1 MTIRAAETMKRSN
14 DTTRRKKSA
23 RHEERGAG
31 MEKKRLI
38 IPNWGITLIKGAIGA
53 AMIAGMMIYLGNSY
67 AAACG
72 LPAMFTW

>member
-1 MTIRAAETMKRSN
+1 
-14 DTTRRKKSA
+14 
-23 RHEERGAG
+23 

-38 IPNWGITLIKGAIGA
+38 IPSWGLTLIKGAIGA

>member
-1 MTIRAAETMKRSN
+1 
-14 DTTRRKKSA
+14 
-23 RHEERGAG
+23 

>member
-14 DTTRRKKSA
+14 ETTRRRKLA
-23 RHEERGAG
+23 RREEKGQI
-31 MEKKRLI
+31 MEKKRFV
-38 IPNWGITLIKGAIGA
+38 IPSWGLTLIKGAIGA

>member
-1 MTIRAAETMKRSN
+1 
-14 DTTRRKKSA
+14 
-23 RHEERGAG
+23 

-38 IPNWGITLIKGAIGA
+38 IPSWGLTLIKGAIGA

-72 LPAMFTW
+72 LPPMFTW